1 MYNQKVIKRF
11 ENPKNAGA
19 LKDANAIGKVGN
31 AACGDIMQVYL
42 KINDE
47 TSVIED
53 ASFKTFGCAAAIA
66 STDVACDLIKGKTI
80 EEALKITNKQVV
92 EMLGELPVH
101 KIHCSVLAEE
111 AIDAAVK
118 DYYKKLKKKK

>member
-1 MYNQKVIKRF
+1 MK
-11 ENPKNAGA
+11 
-19 LKDANAIGKVGN
+19 
-31 AACGDIMQVYL
+31 VYL

-47 TSVIED
+47 TKIIED
-53 ASFKTFGCAAAIA
+53 ASFKTYGCAAAIA

-80 EEALKITNKQVV
+80 DEALKITNRQVV

-118 DYYKKLKKKK
+118 DYYKKLEKRD